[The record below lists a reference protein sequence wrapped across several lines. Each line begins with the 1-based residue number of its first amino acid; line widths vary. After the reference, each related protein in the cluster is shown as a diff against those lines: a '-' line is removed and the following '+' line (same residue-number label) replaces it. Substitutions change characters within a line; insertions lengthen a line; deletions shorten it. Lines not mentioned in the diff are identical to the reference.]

1 MEKIEIKDRYDR
13 HVIFSYECKDNTIAI
28 TVCEAVKGGAYL
40 RGADLRGA
48 DLRGAD
54 LRGADLGD
62 AYLRGAYLRGADLR
76 DADLGGADLRGANLC
91 GAYLR
96 GAYLR
101 DAYLR
106 DAYLRGA
113 NLGGADLRGADL
125 RDAYLRDAK
134 NIPFIPMACPSDGAF
149 VAWKKVSGKLVK
161 LLVPEDARRCSATTN
176 KCRCDKAIVLDITDL
191 DGGNPILKVIN
202 QEGGDL
208 VYKVGE
214 IVLPDSFDEDR
225 WNECSHGIH
234 FFINMEEAQRY

>member
-28 TVCEAVKGGAYL
+28 TVCEAVKGGA
-40 RGADLRGA
+40 
-48 DLRGAD
+48 
-54 LRGADLGD
+54 
-62 AYLRGAYLRGADLR
+62 DLR
-76 DADLGGADLRGANLC
+76 DA
-91 GAYLR
+91 
-96 GAYLR
+96 
-101 DAYLR
+101 
-106 DAYLRGA
+106 
-113 NLGGADLRGADL
+113 NLGGADL
-125 RDAYLRDAK
+125 RDAYLRDADLRDADLRDAYLGGADLGGADLRDANLGGAYLGGAK

-202 QEGGDL
+202 QERGNL

>member
-40 RGADLRGA
+40 GDAYLGDADLRGA
-48 DLRGAD
+48 DLRGA
-54 LRGADLGD
+54 
-62 AYLRGAYLRGADLR
+62 YLR
-76 DADLGGADLRGANLC
+76 DADLGGA
-91 GAYLR
+91 Y
-96 GAYLR
+96 
-101 DAYLR
+101 
-106 DAYLRGA
+106 
-113 NLGGADLRGADL
+113 LGG
-125 RDAYLRDAK
+125 AK

-202 QEGGDL
+202 QERGNL